1 MARRGNL
8 QTAAHHRTVQDGN
21 HRCPPEFDALE
32 GAMPAARMGDGLADV
47 ARGELV
53 EVEPGTEVLA
63 LAGQHDRLDRFWQ
76 LGKERLDPGHGRIVD
91 GVALFRPIERKDRNV
106 VAALRLERPRQ
117 LDIKAGF
124 GRAHSHLSR

>member
-1 MARRGNL
+1 HARAAYESRQAHRAAAADKDPAASFGQRVVGGTFRHADVARRGNL

-32 GAMPAARMGDGLADV
+32 GAMPAARMSDGLADV

-63 LAGQHDRLDRFWQ
+63 LAGQHD
-76 LGKERLDPGHGRIVD
+76 
-91 GVALFRPIERKDRNV
+91 
-106 VAALRLERPRQ
+106 
-117 LDIKAGF
+117 
-124 GRAHSHLSR
+124 